1 MIIRKISVG
10 PDFKNSMNYSVG
22 QRVISDDFSVSEI
35 LKDDSGITIWVQN
48 KNNEK
53 MAWKHI
59 NSSMPVVI
67 ENDLTFAL

>member
-35 LKDDSGITIWVQN
+35 LKDDTGITIWVQN
-48 KNNEK
+48 KNSEK

-59 NSSMPVVI
+59 NMNMPVVI
-67 ENDLTFAL
+67 ENDLAFAL